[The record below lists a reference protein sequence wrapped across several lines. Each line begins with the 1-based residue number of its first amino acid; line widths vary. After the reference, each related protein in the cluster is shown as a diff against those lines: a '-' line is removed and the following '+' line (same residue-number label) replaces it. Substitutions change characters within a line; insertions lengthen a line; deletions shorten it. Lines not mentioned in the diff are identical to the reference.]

1 VTTFSDD
8 GPLSG
13 TVQMLL
19 ARCIGDPPERCAG
32 RVVHEPV
39 TTARSYVE
47 TPHEWER
54 LAVRRVGAF
63 VTAET
68 FRRADG
74 RVVTWRSRAHRKH
87 GRGRQTGSTWWAPHA
102 LAWWIGALFII
113 GSACFAIGALPGYLA
128 WVGYRADALTFFVG
142 SLFFTSA
149 AFLQYVEVAVAPRA
163 AGTVATSTG
172 PPRLGIEPRRID
184 WWAVA
189 VQLVGTLSFNVTTF
203 AALWENLDAEQ
214 ARRLIWTPDAL
225 GSICFLVASELAF
238 AEVGHR
244 LVSWLPHSREWQ
256 ITALNMVG
264 SIAFGL
270 SAIGSFVLPTTGEP
284 ASVWLTNMGTFVG
297 ALCFLA
303 GAVLLLYERTDPEPS

>member
-1 VTTFSDD
+1 
-8 GPLSG
+8 
-13 TVQMLL
+13 
-19 ARCIGDPPERCAG
+19 
-32 RVVHEPV
+32 VVHESV
-39 TTARSYVE
+39 AGKRSYLKI
-47 TPHEWER
+47 PREWER

-63 VTAET
+63 VTSET
-68 FRRADG
+68 FRRPDG
-74 RVVTWRSRAHRKH
+74 RIVTWNSRAHRKR
-87 GRGRQTGSTWWAPHA
+87 GRGALTGSTWWAPHA
-102 LAWWIGALFII
+102 LAWWIGALFIV
-113 GSACFAIGALPGYLA
+113 GSTCFAIGAVPGYLA
-128 WVGYRADALTFFVG
+128 WVGYRADAVTFFIG

-163 AGTVATSTG
+163 AGVVDASVG

-189 VQLVGTLSFNVTTF
+189 VQLVGTLYFNLTTF
-203 AALWENLDAEQ
+203 AALAENLDAEQ

-225 GSICFLVASELAF
+225 GSVCFLVASELAF

-244 LVSWLPHSREWQ
+244 LVSWRPRSREWQ

-264 SIAFGL
+264 SIAFGV
-270 SAIGSFVLPTTGEP
+270 SAIASYVLPTTGAP

-303 GAVLLLYERTDPEPS
+303 GAVLLLYERTETAESA

>member
-1 VTTFSDD
+1 
-8 GPLSG
+8 
-13 TVQMLL
+13 
-19 ARCIGDPPERCAG
+19 
-32 RVVHEPV
+32 VVRESV
-39 TTARSYVE
+39 ATARSYLE
-47 TPHEWER
+47 IPREWER

-63 VTAET
+63 VTSET
-68 FRRADG
+68 FRRPDG
-74 RVVTWRSRAHRKH
+74 RIVTWNSRAHRKR
-87 GRGRQTGSTWWAPHA
+87 GRGPRTGSTWWAPHA

-128 WVGYRADALTFFVG
+128 WVGYRADAVTFFVG

-149 AFLQYVEVAVAPRA
+149 AFLQYVEVAVAPRV
-163 AGTVATSTG
+163 AGAVDASVG

-189 VQLVGTLSFNVTTF
+189 VQLVGTLYFNVTTF
-203 AALWENLDAEQ
+203 AALLDNLDAEQ

-225 GSICFLVASELAF
+225 GSVCFLVASELAY

-244 LVSWLPHSREWQ
+244 LVSWQPRSREWQ
-256 ITALNMVG
+256 ITALNMAG

-270 SAIGSFVLPTTGEP
+270 SALGSYVLPTSGEP

-297 ALCFLA
+297 ALCFLD
-303 GAVLLLYERTDPEPS
+303 GAVLLLYERTEATASD